1 MKVLRV
7 RAVCE
12 LLGVS
17 RTTLWRWERAG
28 QFVSRRQLGP
38 GVVGYI
44 DDDVTTWL
52 SARPSHRSAHGT
64 CADRVVPSGGQR
76 GDDSTSF
83 AGAAGRLPRREAH
96 ARRSLN
102 PFGRSSGGAS

>member
-28 QFVSRRQLGP
+28 QFVGRRQLGP

-52 SARPSHRSAHGT
+52 SGRPSHQPAHRT
-64 CADRVVPSGGQR
+64 CVDRVAPSGAQR
-76 GDDSTSF
+76 GDDSMSV
-83 AGAAGRLPRREAH
+83 AGAADRVPVPKPPTRATRRT
-96 ARRSLN
+96 
-102 PFGRSSGGAS
+102 

>member
-28 QFVSRRQLGP
+28 QFVCRRQLGP

-52 SARPSHRSAHGT
+52 SGRPSRQSG
-64 CADRVVPSGGQR
+64 DRTSVDRATPSGEQR
-76 GDDSTSF
+76 DADDMSV
-83 AGAAGRLPRREAH
+83 AGAADRALRREAR
-96 ARRSLN
+96 AR
-102 PFGRSSGGAS
+102 